1 MSLVD
6 TRPIENLETQEYF
19 INMGPQHPATHGVL
33 RLLLSIDGEIIKKVE
48 PDLGYIHRSIEK
60 MAEKDNYR
68 QIVHLTD
75 RMDYLSAHIN
85 NEAVC
90 LTVENALEVEVSD
103 RVKVIR
109 TIVAELTR
117 ISSHALWW
125 GVMGMDIGALT
136 TFMYAFRE
144 REMINDIFEETCG
157 ARLTMNYN
165 LPGGLMFDIHENF
178 VPKVKAFLKHFKT
191 KIPEYHQLLT
201 GNIIFEKRTKG
212 IGILS
217 KEDAVAFGVT
227 GPTARGSGVS
237 CDVRKNHPYSAYDQV
252 EFDEILFTEGDTY
265 ARYMVRMK
273 EMEES
278 VRIIEQ
284 LIDNIPEGEIMQKLN
299 AVIKLPKGEFY
310 QKVETARGELGV
322 YIIST
327 GTKSPYRLKFRSPGF
342 SNLSLLNHIAVGGKI
357 GDLVAT
363 MATLDL
369 VIPDIDR

>member
-1 MSLVD
+1 MEAQTS
-6 TRPIENLETQEYF
+6 TTSNFKSEEYF
-19 INMGPQHPATHGVL
+19 VNMGPQHPATHGVL
-33 RLLLSIDGEIIKKVE
+33 RLLLTIDGEIIKRVE

-60 MAEKDNYR
+60 MCERDSYQ

-75 RMDYLSAHIN
+75 RMDYLSSHIN

-90 LTVENALEVEVSD
+90 LAVENALEIEVPE

-109 TIVAELTR
+109 TIIGELTR
-117 ISSHALWW
+117 IASHCLWW
-125 GVMGMDIGALT
+125 GVMGMDVGALT
-136 TFMYAFRE
+136 TYFYGFRD

-165 LPGGLMFDIHENF
+165 IPGGLMFDIHPNF
-178 VPKVKAFLKHFKT
+178 QNRVKNFINHFKT
-191 KIPEYHQLLT
+191 KIPEYDRLLT
-201 GNIIFEKRTKG
+201 GNIIFQKRTQG
-212 IGILS
+212 VGILS
-217 KEDAVAFGVT
+217 KEDAISFGT
-227 GPTARGSGVS
+227 SGPVARGSGVS
-237 CDVRKNHPYSAYDQV
+237 CDVRKLNPYSAYDRVHFEESIQ
-252 EFDEILFTEGDTY
+252 TAGDSF
-265 ARYMVRMK
+265 ARYQVRLK
-273 EMEES
+273 EFWES
-278 VRIIEQ
+278 VAIVEQ
-284 LIDNIPEGEIMQKLN
+284 LIDTIPEGDHKVETK

-327 GTKSPYRLKFRSPGF
+327 GTKNPYRLKFRSPGF
-342 SNLSLLNHIAVGGKI
+342 SNLSALNKMAVGGKI